1 MPSGT
6 AEYPFICQLPVL
18 TVHLPWYEHVS
29 GITRLC
35 IGLPIASPSKE
46 PPKTDAKEPTIL
58 RTN

>member
-35 IGLPIASPSKE
+35 IGLPIASP
-46 PPKTDAKEPTIL
+46 KTDAKEPTVL